1 MGCDA
6 SCLSCK
12 KRADERKR
20 DAYSVRSDSKASR
33 GASATTF
40 QRASSEDSLDI
51 PIPEGDENLWQR
63 SAGNSAR
70 GSAGK
75 GGRTCS
81 TQMYS
86 DEEDANLTCLAE
98 LRTIMDNMDLSSI
111 STSSSAPQLFH
122 MSPTER
128 AEVEAGTW
136 AWWHEE
142 LRNKRVTKDGYHRV
156 QLQDVK
162 TRLAIQHE
170 DNPSTV
176 ELDFSSCYMEP
187 TAPYVLGRLFASFQ
201 LKELR
206 WITSLRLDGNY
217 FTDDGFGTMLATM
230 SAANE
235 KQTILPLLRQLYLN
249 NMNFDQHSV
258 AGLFAYLF
266 PVDRNTMNGISS
278 KKALSIAGSPAL
290 EPSAAYMTVRR
301 RSPKVPLF
309 PSLTVLSLSD
319 NPGVGPEGLLQIL
332 RSLLA
337 AHYESHAIS
346 VLDLS
351 RCGLDRET
359 AKYFHEYFEKLSRA
373 MKTGFYPVVP
383 RRFVLIGNQHGIA
396 NVNKIYSP
404 QKTGVQIVL

>member
-6 SCLSCK
+6 SCLRCK
-12 KRADERKR
+12 KGTEEGKR
-20 DAYSVRSDSKASR
+20 DSNVVGSDSKVSR
-33 GASATTF
+33 GASAAAF
-40 QRASSEDSLDI
+40 QRSYSEESLEI
-51 PIPEGDENLWQR
+51 PVPDCDESLRQR
-63 SAGNSAR
+63 SAADDARDSAAKGAR
-70 GSAGK
+70 SA
-75 GGRTCS
+75 S
-81 TQMYS
+81 TNIYVA
-86 DEEDANLTCLAE
+86 EDPNLTCPAE

-128 AEVEAGTW
+128 AEVETGTW
-136 AWWHEE
+136 AWWRQE

-156 QLQDVK
+156 QLQDVH
-162 TRLAIQHE
+162 TRLTTQHE

-187 TAPYVLGRLFASFQ
+187 TAPYVLGRLFASLQ

-235 KQTILPLLRQLYLN
+235 DQTILPLLRQLYLN
-249 NMNFDQHSV
+249 NMNLDQHSV

-266 PVDRNTMNGISS
+266 PVDHKAMSSISQ
-278 KKALSIAGSPAL
+278 KKAFHIAGSPASR
-290 EPSAAYMTVRR
+290 PSEAYIAASRR
-301 RSPKVPLF
+301 GPKVPLF
-309 PSLTVLSLSD
+309 PSLNVLSLSD
-319 NPGVGPEGLLQIL
+319 NPGVGAEGLIQIL

-337 AHYESHAIS
+337 VHYEPHTVS
-346 VLDLS
+346 VMDLS
-351 RCGLDRET
+351 RCGLDRAT
-359 AKYFHEYFEKLSRA
+359 PKYFREYFEKLSRA
-373 MKTGFYPVVP
+373 MKNGCYPVVP

-396 NVNKIYSP
+396 HLNEIYSP
-404 QKTGVQIVL
+404 HKTGVQLVL